1 MKGIISMRKK
11 FIFFKMAVVISMLLL
26 ASCAPNTLN
35 KKATEIAKSFYADYL
50 KAADTLDE
58 KKILDVKKTYMT
70 DTMVE
75 EIELRSKQ
83 MEADAVTGVQDSTGM
98 INKLSVADGE
108 NDEWAVATF
117 DMIEEEGKPYRIYQI
132 KLHFKDIGNKRF
144 IDTLD
149 MNIYD
154 VDADGDKVKNEFNT
168 RWANKEVLTDEDKEE
183 MKRMREYYDEL
194 AEEGYIG

>member
-1 MKGIISMRKK
+1 MKSKIKKIELVIIAA
-11 FIFFKMAVVISMLLL
+11 FFVLT
-26 ASCAPNTLN
+26 SCAPNTLN
-35 KKATEIAKSFYADYL
+35 KKATEIAKSFYTEYL
-50 KAADTLDE
+50 KAVDTLDE
-58 KKILDVKKTYMT
+58 KKILNVKKKYMT

-98 INKLSVADGE
+98 VNKLVVTDGE

-132 KLHFKDIGNKRF
+132 KLHFKNIGNKRF

-168 RWANKEVLTDEDKEE
+168 RWANKETLSDEDKAE

>member
-1 MKGIISMRKK
+1 MKKTFNFLKFTAFISV
-11 FIFFKMAVVISMLLL
+11 FLLV
-26 ASCAPNTLN
+26 SCAPNTLN
-35 KKATEIAKSFYADYL
+35 KKATEIAKSFYTEYL
-50 KAADTLDE
+50 KAVDTLDE
-58 KKILDVKKTYMT
+58 KKILNVKKTYMT

-75 EIELRSKQ
+75 EVELRSKQ

-98 INKLSVADGE
+98 INKLEVTDGE
-108 NDEWAVATF
+108 NDEWAIVTF

-168 RWANKEVLTDEDKEE
+168 RWANKETLSDEDKAE
-183 MKRMREYYDEL
+183 MQRMKAYYDEL